1 MTSCWGTATLQF
13 PWWQSPGGGF
23 LASGHGAGVGPASY
37 ALLPFHVLLGWRGL
51 LVLAALRAGFGRRRR
66 AAGGGQEVGRL
77 QHGLRVLPGLHA
89 QCGHAGG
96 AVALAAVGGQEGEAH
111 GVRNAARAQRAPWG
125 GRRQGSV
132 IAGEGMAPPA
142 GLPCG
147 GCSLTS
153 VG

>member
-1 MTSCWGTATLQF
+1 MSCWVTATLQF

-23 LASGHGAGVGPASY
+23 LASSRRAGAGPASY

-51 LVLAALRAGFGRRRR
+51 LVLAALRAGFGRRRG
-66 AAGGGQEVGRL
+66 AAGSGQEVGRL

-89 QCGHAGG
+89 QRGHTGG
-96 AVALAAVGGQEGEAH
+96 AVALAAIGGQEGEAH

-132 IAGEGMAPPA
+132 IAGGEMVPPA
-142 GLPCG
+142 GSPRG
-147 GCSLTS
+147 GGSLT
-153 VG
+153 